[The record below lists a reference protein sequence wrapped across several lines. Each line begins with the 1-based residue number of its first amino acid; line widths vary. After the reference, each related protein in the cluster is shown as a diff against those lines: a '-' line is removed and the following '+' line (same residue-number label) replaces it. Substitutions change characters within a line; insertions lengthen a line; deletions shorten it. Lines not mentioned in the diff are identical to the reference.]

1 MRRRTTSVGTVL
13 CAVVILAAGC
23 GGGAGVDGS
32 AGKPASVTVFAASSL
47 TDAFTAIGKDYESEH
62 PGAKVTFSFAASS
75 NLVQQVQQGAP
86 ADVLATASTKTMD
99 EVSKELADPARSFA
113 RNKLVI
119 VTAPGNPLHITTLS
133 DLARKGIVV
142 VLAAEGVPAGDYAR
156 QALADARVTVH
167 PKSLEDNVR
176 GVLTKVE
183 LGEADA
189 GVVYVTDALV
199 AGNKVASVPVPGA
212 PVATYPIGAVTDDGR
227 AFVDAVLSSRGQQI
241 LARYGFLSP

>member
-1 MRRRTTSVGTVL
+1 MRRRTTSVATVL
-13 CAVVILAAGC
+13 CALVTLAAGC
-23 GGGAGVDGS
+23 GDGS
-32 AGKPASVTVFAASSL
+32 GDGSSGKPASVTVFAASSL
-47 TDAFTAIGKDYESEH
+47 TDAFTAIGKDYESAH

-199 AGNKVASVPVPGA
+199 AGKKVASVPVPGA